1 MEKKENKM
9 QNVYNLVIM
18 DKSGSMDEIRN
29 AAIEGFNDVLSG
41 VRKLAK
47 DYADTK
53 NQKMSLVLFD
63 TSSMDVVAW
72 NEDPEKVDFL
82 NHSTYRPCAGTPL
95 YDAMGL
101 YLTKMEKEIG
111 DEDASVMVTVITDGY
126 ENSSSDFSLKDIK
139 DLVNRLK
146 EKGWSFAYMG
156 TDHDVDS
163 VTVDLSITNVIKF
176 EKNME
181 DTKKAFERERRAKER
196 WMKNEKIFSS
206 CYPCYSEE
214 DRISFLKR
222 SASHYYDEDWEEKS
236 EKSEKS
242 GKTKKSDKS

>member
-18 DKSGSMDEIRN
+18 DKSGSMGSICD

-53 NQKMSLVLFD
+53 SQRISLVLFD
-63 TSSMDVVAW
+63 TASMD
-72 NEDPEKVDFL
+72 EFL
-82 NHSTYRPCAGTPL
+82 NHDTYRPCACTPL
-95 YDAMGL
+95 YDAMGR
-101 YLTKMEKEIG
+101 YLTKLEKEIG

-181 DTKKAFERERRAKER
+181 DTKKAFERERRAKEQ
-196 WMKNEKIFSS
+196 WLENERYFDLAN
-206 CYPCYSEE
+206 PCCSYE
-214 DRISFLKR
+214 DKLSFRKR
-222 SASHYYDEDWEEKS
+222 SSMHYYDEGWS
-236 EKSEKS
+236 EKTDNSENK
-242 GKTKKSDKS
+242 D

>member
-1 MEKKENKM
+1 MKKEENKM

-18 DKSGSMDEIRN
+18 DKSGSMGSICD

-53 NQKMSLVLFD
+53 SQRISLVLFD
-63 TSSMDVVAW
+63 TASMDVVAW
-72 NEDPEKVDFL
+72 NEDPEKVEFL
-82 NHSTYRPCAGTPL
+82 NHDTYRPCACTPL
-95 YDAMGL
+95 YDAMGR
-101 YLTKMEKEIG
+101 YLTKLEKEIG

-126 ENSSSDFSLKDIK
+126 ENASTDFHLKDIK
-139 DLVNRLK
+139 ELINRLK

-196 WMKNEKIFSS
+196 WMENEKVFFSNN
-206 CYPCYSEE
+206 PCYSRE

-222 SASHYYDEDWEEKS
+222 SSSHYYDEDWEEKS

-242 GKTKKSDKS
+242 GKSKKSD

>member
-1 MEKKENKM
+1 MEKKEIKM
-9 QNVYNLVIM
+9 QSVYNLVIM
-18 DKSGSMDEIRN
+18 DKSGSMAEIRN

-53 NQKMSLVLFD
+53 NQKISLVLFD
-63 TSSMDVVAW
+63 SASMDVVAW
-72 NEDPEKVDFL
+72 NEDSEKVEFL
-82 NHSTYRPCAGTPL
+82 NHDTYRPCACTPL
-95 YDAMGL
+95 YDAMGR
-101 YLTKMEKEIG
+101 YLTKLEKEIG

-181 DTKKAFERERRAKER
+181 DTKKAFERERRAKEQ
-196 WMKNEKIFSS
+196 WLENERYFDLAN
-206 CYPCYSEE
+206 PCCSYE
-214 DRISFLKR
+214 DKLSFRKR
-222 SASHYYDEDWEEKS
+222 SSMHYYDEGWS
-236 EKSEKS
+236 EKTDNSENK
-242 GKTKKSDKS
+242 D

>member
-126 ENSSSDFSLKDIK
+126 ENSSTDFNLKDIK
-139 DLVNRLK
+139 KLVNRLK
-146 EKGWSFAYMG
+146 DKGWSFAYMG

-163 VTVDLSITNVIKF
+163 VAIDLSITNVIKF

-181 DTKKAFERERRAKER
+181 DTKRAFERERRAKEQ
-196 WMKNEKIFSS
+196 WLKNERYFDSANPCCSYEDKIAF
-206 CYPCYSEE
+206 
-214 DRISFLKR
+214 RKR
-222 SASHYYDEDWEEKS
+222 SSMHYYDEGWS
-236 EKSEKS
+236 EKTDNTENK
-242 GKTKKSDKS
+242 D